1 MSGLVGVSRWGY
13 AIAVGMFVMCVFGSG
28 EVFAQD
34 APSSDPSASPRERE
48 LRDQLKNIL
57 QELDEL
63 QQKKESEKPEAE
75 RPTII
80 KEKAESASPE
90 GATEP
95 ASDAKPDFDLAD
107 ISIVSERFQK
117 RSEGM
122 SFLATVP
129 NETQSQPTRT
139 MKESLEAVPG
149 IVLRQANGPR
159 DFSIM
164 IRGQG
169 AKTAFAIRNIKVYE
183 DGISQTQSDG
193 LSRLD
198 IQDPWFMRSTE
209 VIRGASSSLYDN
221 YALGGMVHF
230 RTRRGRDIRGLETFF
245 SGGSFGYQKYGVAI
259 GQETD
264 RFDIAMFGSQMAADG
279 FIQHSNYNTQTIN
292 FNVRYKIDD
301 RQNFYF
307 KAMTNWLSTKVPTR
321 LTQSQFLTDERQ
333 AGGAQTFCTS
343 GTYNGGCANA
353 LLLDQSR
360 VDRRTIIGGI
370 YERQIDANTVL
381 TVEADYDVKD
391 IQQSF
396 SQIFENTN
404 PNYKSYADLRHDGRL
419 GAMPLKSYVGF
430 FVNYMDQKGNTF
442 QNLADGFGTKG
453 TLLQNNRGTI
463 FNIGGRFREELEFY
477 PNWIL
482 AVGLGFEQSRIN
494 VQATNYVP
502 NDTPD
507 PTIPDAGAL
516 ANRASVNRTFSNW
529 APEGSIMW
537 KPSADYRHWVRA
549 STGYGIPQFS
559 DLLRNP
565 ITGLPGTNFSL
576 KPQKDLNLEIGT
588 EARLHPTL
596 FVQVV
601 GFYTFFKDEIITQVI
616 SGSNTASVN
625 ADLSRYRGVEVF
637 ADWRPVPGLRVSGA
651 YTHINTE
658 YINFSD
664 RITVLGVPTTV
675 VRDGKQVPN
684 VPTDILNGKVEY
696 YHAPTG
702 WGAWVEGNYSNSY
715 FLNNNNT
722 VGFPSYVIG
731 NINVSKMIAF
741 SKSSWFRF
749 AKLYVEVDNI
759 ADTKYAASGQVVS
772 GETHA
777 LAAAQQLFFAGYG
790 RAIYGGVTLG
800 LF

>member
-1 MSGLVGVSRWGY
+1 MSELVGVSRWGY
-13 AIAVGMFVMCVFGSG
+13 AMAVGMFVLCVAGNG
-28 EVFAQD
+28 KALAQD
-34 APSSDPSASPRERE
+34 APSSDPSASPRERA

-57 QELDEL
+57 KELDEL
-63 QQKKESEKPEAE
+63 QQKKESEKPDAE

-90 GATEP
+90 AATE
-95 ASDAKPDFDLAD
+95 ATSEAKPDFDLAD
-107 ISIVSERFQK
+107 MSIVSKRLQK
-117 RSEGM
+117 RPEGI
-122 SFLATVP
+122 SLSATVP
-129 NETQSQPTRT
+129 SETDSQPTRT
-139 MKESLEAVPG
+139 MKESMESLPG

-169 AKTAFAIRNIKVYE
+169 AKTSFAVRDIKIYE
-183 DGISQTQSDG
+183 DGIQQTQSDG

-198 IQDPWFMRSTE
+198 MQDPWFMRSVE

-230 RTRRGRDIRGLETFF
+230 RTRRGSDIHGLETFF

-259 GQETD
+259 GQETE
-264 RFDIAMFGSQMAADG
+264 RFDVAMFGSHVAEDG

-292 FNVRYKIDD
+292 FNVRYKMDD

-307 KAMTNWLSTKVPTR
+307 KAITNWLNTKVPTR
-321 LTQSQFLTDERQ
+321 LTQGQFLTDERQ
-333 AGGAQTFCTS
+333 AGGAQTSCTP
-343 GTYNGGCANA
+343 GTYNGGCANS

-360 VDRRTIIGGI
+360 VDRRTIVGGI

-419 GAMPLKSYVGF
+419 GTMPLKSYVGF
-430 FVNYMDQKGNTF
+430 FVNMMEQKGNTF

-453 TLLQNNRGTI
+453 TLLQNSRATI

-482 AVGLGFEQSRIN
+482 AVGLGFEQSRLS
-494 VQATNYVP
+494 VHATNY
-502 NDTPD
+502 DQT
-507 PTIPDAGAL
+507 TGAL
-516 ANRASVNRTFSNW
+516 ANRASANRTFSNW
-529 APEGSIMW
+529 APEGSLTW
-537 KPSADYRHWVRA
+537 KPSADYRYWIRA
-549 STGYGIPQFS
+549 STGYGIPQFAN
-559 DLLRNP
+559 LLRDP
-565 ITGLPGTNFSL
+565 VTGQPGTNFSL
-576 KPQKDLNLEIGT
+576 KPQKNLNLEIGT
-588 EARLHPTL
+588 EMRLHPTL
-596 FVQVV
+596 LVQVA

-616 SGSNTASVN
+616 SGINTASVN
-625 ADLSRYRGVEVF
+625 ADSSRYRGVEVF
-637 ADWRPVPGLRVSGA
+637 ADWRPVSGLRVSGA
-651 YTHINTE
+651 YTHIDSE

-664 RITVLGVPTTV
+664 RTAAGFI
-675 VRDGKQVPN
+675 VRDGKHVPN

-696 YHAPTG
+696 YHAPMG
-702 WGAWVEGNYSNSY
+702 LGAWVEGNYSNSY

-722 VGFPSYVIG
+722 FGFPSYVIG
-731 NINVSKMIAF
+731 NVNVYKNIEVSN
-741 SKSSWFRF
+741 SSWFRF
-749 AKLYVEVDNI
+749 AKLFVQVDNI
-759 ADTKYAASGQVVS
+759 EDTKYAASGQFIS

-777 LAAAQQLFFAGYG
+777 QAAGQQIFFAGYG
-790 RAIYGGVTLG
+790 RAVYGGVTLG